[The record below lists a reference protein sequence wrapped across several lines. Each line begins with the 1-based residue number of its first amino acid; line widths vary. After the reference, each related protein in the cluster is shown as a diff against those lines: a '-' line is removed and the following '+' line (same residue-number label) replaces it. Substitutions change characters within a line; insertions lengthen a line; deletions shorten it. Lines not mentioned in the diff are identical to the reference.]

1 MGFTKFDEARPLC
14 VFGVAGL
21 KGYSAKF
28 IKGAAGR
35 SHTYLQFC
43 GSVPTACPAGLSSF
57 LASWLEA
64 DQCYFSEISEKAPY
78 LVPMNVLNDIDQ
90 RSREIFR
97 RLVETYLTTG
107 EPIGSR
113 TLSND
118 SGISVSAATI
128 RNVMADLTDVGLLH
142 SPHISAGRLPTEL
155 GLRLFVDGLM
165 QVGHLTPEERRAIEA
180 EKSGGNIENLL
191 EEAASRLSGLTQ
203 TASLIV
209 TQKTDA
215 PLRHIDFV
223 STGPGKALVI
233 IVFEDGRVENRV
245 IETPINLP
253 ASALIAAGNYLN
265 ARLNGR
271 SLNEMR
277 AGILE
282 EVETNRAELDLL
294 TSKLVRQGVAEIA
307 GGDDVTLI
315 VRGRGHL
322 LDDAAEQDLERIRM
336 LLDDLEQKRDV
347 IDALTAARDGEGVK
361 VFIGSENRLFSLS
374 GSSVIVAPY
383 RDETRKIVGVLGV
396 VGPTRLN
403 YAKVVP
409 IVDYTAEVVSR
420 MLK

>member
-1 MGFTKFDEARPLC
+1 
-14 VFGVAGL
+14 
-21 KGYSAKF
+21 
-28 IKGAAGR
+28 
-35 SHTYLQFC
+35 
-43 GSVPTACPAGLSSF
+43 
-57 LASWLEA
+57 
-64 DQCYFSEISEKAPY
+64 
-78 LVPMNVLNDIDQ
+78 MNVLNDIDQ

-118 SGISVSAATI
+118 SEISVSAATI

-180 EKSGGNIENLL
+180 EKSAGNIENLL

-245 IETPINLP
+245 IETPVNLP

-271 SLNEMR
+271 SLHEMR
-277 AGILE
+277 ASILD

-294 TSKLVRQGVAEIA
+294 TGKLVRQGVAEIA
-307 GGDDVTLI
+307 GGSSDVTLI